1 MIDLGVHTITYNTD
15 HLDIGEVTLN
25 SGDDTLWV
33 EVRQVEP
40 VTPWP
45 FSFGLLYFE
54 STDGRTLGT
63 VKAYGHTEGEIYR
76 LGIGR
81 PPVVR
86 TGRLRFFSRHYNNQW
101 VRAVEPPQWS
111 LQFRYETG
119 QTSGGGSGGEFG
131 FPATLGVLADLA
143 DAGVSYAIDAADF
156 ATVKL
161 SPL

>member
-15 HLDIGEVTLN
+15 HLDVGEVTLN
-25 SGDDTLWV
+25 PGDDSLWV
-33 EVRQVEP
+33 EVRQVQP

-45 FSFGLLYFE
+45 YSFGLLYFE

-81 PPVVR
+81 PPLVR
-86 TGRLRFFSRHYNNQW
+86 TGRLRFFSRHYNNMW
-101 VRAVEPPQWS
+101 VKAAKPSEWS
-111 LQFRYETG
+111 LRFRYETG
-119 QTSGGGSGGEFG
+119 TSAGGGGGEFG

-143 DAGVSYAIDAADF
+143 DAGVSYAIDATNF